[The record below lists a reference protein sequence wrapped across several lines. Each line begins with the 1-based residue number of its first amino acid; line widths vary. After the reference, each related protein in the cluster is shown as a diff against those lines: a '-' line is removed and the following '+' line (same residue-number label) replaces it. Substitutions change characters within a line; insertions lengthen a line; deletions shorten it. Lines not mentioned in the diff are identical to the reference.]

1 MSRGYFF
8 RLRIYYYY
16 YVMFFLLYAR
26 NKLQVRFRT
35 KHYFQTSS
43 VYIHIYIYTSTVTH
57 TVFILHAYFNSNTIL
72 KQTSVV
78 FLKTIYL
85 PRRCISKPIIR
96 THSDIFDLEIF
107 SEYLMIVAILHLYFS
122 IVATDSFNHSR
133 FSNLLTS
140 NIIH

>member
-1 MSRGYFF
+1 MLCFFSYMLVTSYKYVLERNIISRHLQY
-8 RLRIYYYY
+8 IY
-16 YVMFFLLYAR
+16 
-26 NKLQVRFRT
+26 
-35 KHYFQTSS
+35 
-43 VYIHIYIYTSTVTH
+43 IYIYTSTVTH